1 MKNLI
6 RLKDLRA
13 VRLAASAVA
22 VAAVIAGAGGIVA
35 GQGNAAPPNRADGL
49 RTNTGPEHAKLKHGL
64 LKVKGTRAN
73 DAIALRLKAGD
84 PGTLQVDFGDDGSA
98 DFSFARNKIAKIA
111 VDARGGNDRVRIDD
125 SNGAFTD
132 AIPTAIDGGDGNDT
146 IAGGKGDELLLGG
159 DGTDSIDGNGGNDL
173 ALLGAGDDTFF
184 WDPGDGSD
192 TVEGQVGTDTMLFN
206 GANVAER
213 VGLSANGNRLEF
225 VRDPGRVTM
234 DTAGV
239 ERVDFNALGG
249 ADVVSVSDLTGT
261 GVTDVNVDLAG
272 TLGGATGDGQAD
284 SVIVDGSIGN
294 DTINVSGDASG
305 VAVSG
310 LAALVA
316 IQHQEPNDGLAVN
329 GLNGND
335 AISAAALAAQAI
347 TLTLDGGTGDD
358 TIAGGKG
365 IETLLGGDGNDS
377 IDGNGGNDLALLG
390 TGDDT
395 FVWDPGD
402 GSDKIE
408 GQDGTDTMRFNGA
421 NVSEQV
427 DLSANGSRLKLFRTQ
442 ANITMDTAGV
452 ERVDFNALGGA
463 DLITINDLSGTD
475 VRSVNVDLAGTLG
488 GATGDGQPDRVVL
501 NATNND
507 DTIKVNGDATEVTAK
522 GVAPLV
528 AIFHPEAANDRLEIN
543 TLAGTDTV
551 DSGGLAAGAIQL
563 FEDGA
568 LVP

>member
-35 GQGNAAPPNRADGL
+35 GQGNAAPPNRADGP
-49 RTNTGPEHAKLKHGL
+49 RTNTGPEHAKLKHDL

-173 ALLGAGDDTFF
+173 ALLGAGDDTFV

-249 ADVVSVSDLTGT
+249 ADLVSVGDLSG
-261 GVTDVNVDLAG
+261 TDVSDVNLDLAG

-284 SVIVDGSIGN
+284 SVTVDGTNGN

-316 IQHQEPNDGLAVN
+316 IRHQEPTDGLAVN
-329 GLNGND
+329 GLGGND

-358 TIAGGKG
+358 TIAGARGV
-365 IETLLGGDGNDS
+365 ETAFGGEGNDT
-377 IDGNGGNDLALLG
+377 IDGNGGNDAASLG
-390 TGDDT
+390 AGDDT

-402 GSDKIE
+402 GSDTIE
-408 GQDGTDTMRFNGA
+408 GQDGVDRMLFNGA
-421 NVSEQV
+421 NLAEKIE
-427 DLSANGSRLKLFRTQ
+427 LSANGNRLRFTRDI
-442 ANITMDTAGV
+442 AGITMDTNGV
-452 ERVDFNALGGA
+452 ERVDFNALGGT
-463 DLITINDLSGTD
+463 DLVTVNDLSGTD
-475 VRSVNVDLAGTLG
+475 VGGVNVDLAGTLG
-488 GATGDGQPDRVVL
+488 GVTGDGQPDRVVV

-507 DTIKVNGDATEVTAK
+507 DTIKVSGDATEVTAK
-522 GVAPLV
+522 GLAPLV

-543 TLAGTDTV
+543 TLAGTDTI
-551 DSGGLAAGAIQL
+551 DSAGLAAGAIQL
-563 FEDGA
+563 FVDGV
-568 LVP
+568 LVA